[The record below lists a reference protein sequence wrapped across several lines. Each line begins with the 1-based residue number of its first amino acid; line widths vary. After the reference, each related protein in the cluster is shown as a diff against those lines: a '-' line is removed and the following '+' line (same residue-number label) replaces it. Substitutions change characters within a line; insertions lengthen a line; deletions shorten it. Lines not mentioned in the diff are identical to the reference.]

1 MKPNRIEAALATM
14 IAMIES
20 GKEYP
25 DAHAQ
30 AGEKHALVGRQYAL
44 LTEAYDAWCVQV
56 DIAESPS
63 LNPEFGR

>member
-25 DAHAQ
+25 DAHTQ

-44 LTEAYDAWCVQV
+44 LTEAYDVYCEQSRYYDDRQLAT
-56 DIAESPS
+56 DYAT
-63 LNPEFGR
+63 